1 MITVDKY
8 NVRIVRKGD
17 TYGREFCLTYDK
29 DEPMVEF
36 YDGRYPHCKFGQFVS
51 RYNVATI
58 LGTDGWGRGEGGLIL
73 DGGNVNEWTVQE
85 KDMATVREYLR
96 TETDQAPKVMV
107 WFGMMEHGK
116 FGVTRYDIERMVIIH
131 SIDEKVLM
139 DPNEIENHLAL
150 HHYDSYIVPSEF
162 VGYVTYSSDY
172 IRNMP

>member
-85 KDMATVREYLR
+85 KDMDTVREYLR
-96 TETDQAPKVMV
+96 TETGIKPMV
-107 WFGMMEHGK
+107 WFGMMTHGQ
-116 FGVTRYDIERMVIIH
+116 FGVTEHDIEPMVIIH
-131 SIDEKVLM
+131 SIDEKANM
-139 DPNEIENHLAL
+139 DPDEIENYMAL
-150 HHYDSYIVPSEF
+150 HHYDSYLIPSQF

-172 IRNMP
+172 IRNLP